1 MIPARPIRNVLAAVD
16 LYSAPQ
22 SFVQNV
28 AKFAA
33 ATGADLHF
41 LHSHQDGSEA
51 GVRAEGWLD
60 TQRKVH
66 QKRFELREL
75 LADALPAGEQPKT
88 ARVGVGSAAKAILE
102 DARDCRADL
111 VILGPHRPHQIGDR
125 YLGSTA
131 ERVLTEA
138 TVPCLILNTAMP
150 WPVRRILVPAD
161 FSAPSRS
168 ALRCGIGWIRA
179 LSDRGAV
186 EIDFVHVTGSSASAA
201 DRDGSAIERKLE
213 LEDEVQTILAEAAVK
228 VPVHVHVLDET
239 NPVEGLIR
247 FAANRGTD
255 LLIMGTRGNSIFVR
269 ALLGSVSSGML
280 RRADLP
286 LLLVP
291 PLAFAELRP
300 DSPAQQPVL
309 EIQPPMF

>member
-1 MIPARPIRNVLAAVD
+1 M
-16 LYSAPQ
+16 
-22 SFVQNV
+22 
-28 AKFAA
+28 
-33 ATGADLHF
+33 
-41 LHSHQDGSEA
+41 
-51 GVRAEGWLD
+51 
-60 TQRKVH
+60 
-66 QKRFELREL
+66 
-75 LADALPAGEQPKT
+75 
-88 ARVGVGSAAKAILE
+88 
-102 DARDCRADL
+102 
-111 VILGPHRPHQIGDR
+111 
-125 YLGSTA
+125 
-131 ERVLTEA
+131 
-138 TVPCLILNTAMP
+138 
-150 WPVRRILVPAD
+150 
-161 FSAPSRS
+161 
-168 ALRCGIGWIRA
+168 
-179 LSDRGAV
+179 
-186 EIDFVHVTGSSASAA
+186 
-201 DRDGSAIERKLE
+201 
-213 LEDEVQTILAEAAVK
+213 K